1 MRLRFPTFRIPVSC
15 VFLLLMLPVLPRADA
30 QTRVDTTLVMND
42 GIRLE
47 AFYILPTTAPPTAGW
62 PAILFV
68 HGFNGSMNDNQA
80 LAQSAAFGGYA
91 AMSFSVR
98 GQAASEGVF
107 DFFTSPRV
115 LADLSA
121 LIAATK
127 SLPGVNPDRVAVEG
141 GSQGG
146 LLAWAAAAHN
156 LGVRSVTSVIA
167 NGRFDE
173 NWTENNALNWT
184 FARAIGVATAR
195 LDASLKDVVNNAV
208 NSGNIAPVESFL
220 RSFSTAPLEAA
231 TTTPVAMFVSNHDGF
246 FNQSAALR
254 QFAAIGAPKRIMT
267 YPAGHTVPPAGSMRN
282 LYQQQVDDWRAYWL
296 KDDVSAAH
304 IIDPATAVVMM
315 DGATAA
321 PHVFA
326 IADSACW
333 LHAPAT
339 LPQGLSRHTWYFGPA
354 GLGSTPPSSPSQQTM
369 TYANFLG
376 SNVLTFR
383 SEPFAAP
390 MTIAGAQGGV
400 VLRTDGTGS
409 QYQVSL
415 YLYDVDP
422 ATGQSKPIVRGHA
435 QVRDNAPGAETIS
448 FDLTS
453 AMHTVAAGHVIEARM
468 HGGMAL
474 LPNTS
479 VDFGNYVLGP
489 VQGSVNTMFLG
500 GNEPSRLTL
509 LSYDSAAVT
518 AIARAEAPT
527 TLHVGQNYPNP
538 FNPSTTISY
547 ASAAGHV
554 RVSVHTLA
562 GAEVAVLADGMHA
575 AGTHHVVW
583 HADRAASGIYV
594 CRVQQGTQ
602 TRVRP
607 MTLLR

>member
-1 MRLRFPTFRIPVSC
+1 MRLRFIATC
-15 VFLLLMLPVLPRADA
+15 FLLFIALAAPRAGA
-30 QTRVDTTLVMND
+30 QTRVDTILVMND
-42 GIRLE
+42 GVKLE
-47 AFYILPTTAPPTAGW
+47 AFYMLPTTARPAAGW

-98 GQAASEGVF
+98 GQGASEGVF
-107 DFFTSPRV
+107 DFFTSQRV

-127 SLPGVNPDRVAVEG
+127 ALPGVNPDRVAVEG

-146 LLAWAAAAHN
+146 VLAWAAAAHN

-173 NWTENNALNWT
+173 NWAENNALNWT

-208 NSGNIAPVESFL
+208 NSGNITPVESFL
-220 RSFSTAPLEAA
+220 RSFSTEPLEAA
-231 TTTPVAMFVSNHDGF
+231 TTTPVAIFVSYHDGF

-254 QFAAIGAPKRIMT
+254 QFSAIGGPKRIMT
-267 YPAGHTVPPAGSMRN
+267 YPAGHTVPPVGSMRN

-296 KDDVSAAH
+296 KDDASAAH

-326 IADSACW
+326 IADSAYW

-339 LPQGLSRHTWYFGPA
+339 LPQGLARHTWYLTPE
-354 GLGSTPPSSPSQQTM
+354 GLRSTPPASPTQQTM

-383 SEPFAAP
+383 TEPLAAP

-409 QYQVSL
+409 QYQVSV
-415 YLYDVDP
+415 YLYDVNP

-435 QVRDNAPGAETIS
+435 QVAANAAGAETLA

-474 LPNTS
+474 LPNNT

-489 VQGSVNTMFLG
+489 VQGSANTLFLG

-518 AIARAEAPT
+518 AIAHAEVPVA
-527 TLHVGQNYPNP
+527 LSIGQNYPNP

-547 ASAAGHV
+547 ATAAGAA

-562 GAEVAVLADGMHA
+562 GVEVAVLADGMHA

-583 HADRAASGIYV
+583 NADRMSSGTYL

-602 TRVRP
+602 TRVRL